1 MVMMVVVMMIPAIV
15 VIVIAVRAVMMMVMM
30 PPTVMVMTIIAD
42 ICAGSLACR
51 QWVRSVG
58 FAMSALCPPCLELRT
73 LGISM
78 KSTLGPKAD
87 SFNAANGQWRA
98 LPNQTRRNMA
108 VLIRLQSLMYGRV
121 EPFGGGRENSPCR
134 YICGVDGDGRIRTS
148 DNRSG
153 HGAGRFGIRP

>member
-1 MVMMVVVMMIPAIV
+1 MPRNRELRQGPATAQTKLRV
-15 VIVIAVRAVMMMVMM
+15 LQRLYK
-30 PPTVMVMTIIAD
+30 P
-42 ICAGSLACR
+42 R
-51 QWVRSVG
+51 QRLNRSINCSK
-58 FAMSALCPPCLELRT
+58 AMSALG
-73 LGISM
+73 LGRAKTKRHCDRVERAFHQIYFLAVETSWTWTIAIDFG
-78 KSTLGPKAD
+78 KLFS
-87 SFNAANGQWRA
+87 RA

-134 YICGVDGDGRIRTS
+134 YICIVDGDGRIRTS